1 MRIRTFVVAVLVF
14 GAQAGRAQPTQP
26 ASRPAAETTLE
37 LRLSRF
43 IDLHYFV
50 RHQSQATTTIPALE
64 GLADA
69 AMIAREL
76 ETTLGGALGWGLIE
90 GTLAECA
97 DSAEALEAC
106 ARLPENFTD
115 RGGRSIP
122 IREGTLRL
130 VRAYSQIEPAFLKD
144 IWPRHRELIEQ
155 TRNVLTDKL
164 LPKQAACFGYMV
176 DRLGMQDPHL
186 TIPVYLV
193 AEAPAPGAVTH
204 RRRGGGGVCFISAD
218 SGPAALLPEI
228 VLHEAIHALDIATA
242 DQDTALQ
249 ALRKALR
256 EAGLDPKDPLSRDVP
271 HTLMFVMAGETVR
284 HVLDPALQHYGDA
297 AGYYAKV
304 PAATAAVR
312 PAWTE
317 YLDGK
322 LTRAA
327 AVARIVAETVKP
339 RTPGE

>member
-1 MRIRTFVVAVLVF
+1 MYAWTLISIFAVLAPHA
-14 GAQAGRAQPTQP
+14 AQTQP
-26 ASRPAAETTLE
+26 ASRPAAETTLD
-37 LRLSRF
+37 LRVNRF

-50 RHQSQATTTIPALE
+50 RRQSQATTAPALD

-69 AMIAREL
+69 AAIAREM
-76 ETTLGGALGWGLIE
+76 ETKLGGALGWGLIE

-106 ARLPENFTD
+106 ARLPETFKD
-115 RGGRSIP
+115 RAGRSIP

-130 VRAYSQIEPAFLKD
+130 VRAYAQIEPAFLER
-144 IWPRHRELIEQ
+144 IWPHHRELIEQ
-155 TRNVLTDKL
+155 ARKVLAEKL
-164 LPKQAACFGYMV
+164 LPKQAGCFGYMV

-218 SGPAALLPEI
+218 SGAAALLPEI

-256 EAGLDPKDPLSRDVP
+256 EAGLDPKDPRSRDVP

-284 HVLDPALQHYGDA
+284 HVLDPALQHYGDV

-327 AVARIVAETVKP
+327 AVARIVTETVKNP
-339 RTPGE
+339 AKAE